1 MSISMTIALPVIG
14 QIDETIF
21 LAVFNLFLSKVI
33 A

>member
-1 MSISMTIALPVIG
+1 MTIALSGIG

-21 LAVFNLFLSKVI
+21 LAFFNLFSSKEI